1 MKATKEWEL
10 LASLG
15 SISTCF
21 LRVCKWHSSFCLFLS
36 MKRVVVVC
44 SRWQCFLTLGCLQE
58 WLPSMLLRE
67 HTPSQL
73 MPVGAWEGRLFPTTF
88 LTGIPR
94 ECCSAIFT
102 IHFFGN
108 GWTSC
113 QIPVNRG
120 ENWGGVP
127 KAWRGGWAEPQ
138 GFPESQKRKRLKWVG
153 WPASCRCW
161 CWDLCGKFQWAAH
174 LPQRGSR
181 ACGGTRP

>member
-1 MKATKEWEL
+1 MFIHFYLIRFPSLWWWFVPGDSAFSLWTVYKSGYPVCFWENTL
-10 LASLG
+10 LASW
-15 SISTCF
+15 CQ
-21 LRVCKWHSSFCLFLS
+21 W
-36 MKRVVVVC
+36 
-44 SRWQCFLTLGCLQE
+44 
-58 WLPSMLLRE
+58 
-67 HTPSQL
+67 
-73 MPVGAWEGRLFPTTF
+73 GAWEGRLFPTTF
-88 LTGIPR
+88 LTGVPR
-94 ECCSAIFT
+94 ECCSAIFM

-138 GFPESQKRKRLKWVG
+138 GFPESQKRKGLKWVG

-181 ACGGTRP
+181 ACGGTWP